1 MESNKPPYL
10 EEVKKTEAIDNLLET
25 LSLNTKEQQIHNNS
39 FNQMDSMEG
48 RTHTIRTDSYRSHT
62 ISSISST

>member
-39 FNQMDSMEG
+39 FN
-48 RTHTIRTDSYRSHT
+48 
-62 ISSISST
+62 